1 MKNHLRANLALFT
14 LIVPLVCI
22 AYPTAIWLY
31 ANCLFPANAAGS
43 LITKD
48 NAGGNQTV
56 QGSRLIAQPFT
67 KPWYFQ
73 PRPSAPLYNATASGG
88 SNYGANNPRLR
99 DRVARQLGPLVKY
112 DLDSLKRDDSV
123 QKDIEAWFT
132 GYQPELD
139 QDPLMVQWAKSFPT
153 LAVNWVKDD
162 ANRPAVVEWLRRHPE
177 ILDKWKESHPD
188 AELPD
193 LNDEK
198 ATIPF
203 DDIAT
208 AFFVSVAATEE
219 YVSPKRERW
228 DRNRWLESKEYDTG
242 SKDGNGKPVMGKQF
256 KPTTEGI
263 DLQATF
269 FDMWLQAH
277 PDVVLQKVPADMV
290 TASGSGLDPH
300 ITLRNAN
307 YQLQGVVAAR
317 AAALNRPPTEVRPRI
332 EAILK
337 DFAFVPLSGMIGEPL
352 VNVLEVNMEL
362 DKQLPIPSA
371 PTPAAP

>member
-1 MKNHLRANLALFT
+1 MKTHLRANLILFP
-14 LIVPLVCI
+14 LLLGLVCVI
-22 AYPTAIWLY
+22 YPTVIWLY
-31 ANCLFPANAAGS
+31 ANCLFPDSAAGS
-43 LITKD
+43 LVIKE
-48 NAGGNQTV
+48 NGGDKQIA

-67 KPWYFQ
+67 KAWYFQ
-73 PRPSAPLYNATASGG
+73 PRPSAASYNATASGG
-88 SNYGANNPRLR
+88 SNYGASNPRLR

-112 DLDSLKRDDSV
+112 NQDSPKRDDSV

-132 GYQPELD
+132 GYVPNPEKD
-139 QDPLMVQWAKSFPT
+139 EPPLIVQWANVYPT
-153 LAVNWVKDD
+153 LAANWVKDD

-188 AELPD
+188 AVLPD

-198 ATIPF
+198 ATIPL

-208 AFFVSVAATEE
+208 VFFESVAATKE
-219 YVSPKRERW
+219 YQ
-228 DRNRWLESKEYDTG
+228 NRWLESEEFDTG
-242 SKDGNGKPVMGKQF
+242 AKDDSGKPVTGKRF
-256 KPTTEGI
+256 KPVAEGTDI
-263 DLQATF
+263 QQTF

-307 YQLQGVVAAR
+307 YQLERVVRERATAVKLT
-317 AAALNRPPTEVRPRI
+317 AAAVRPRV

-337 DFAFVPLSGMIGEPL
+337 DFAFVPLSGLIGEPL
-352 VNVLEVNMEL
+352 VNVLEVNLEL

-371 PTPAAP
+371 PAPAPAAP